1 MTSVLALGFGL
12 AALFFAV
19 NTALHRRGDER
30 LQRRVT
36 YTLIAMIFAT
46 VATIFAAIQLGF
58 ITDHYP

>member
-12 AALFFAV
+12 AAFFFVV
-19 NTALHRRGDER
+19 NTALRRRGDER

>member
-1 MTSVLALGFGL
+1 
-12 AALFFAV
+12 V
-19 NTALHRRGDER
+19 NTALRRRGDER